1 MNVNDDRADD
11 AMDANALA
19 WTIVVVILTALLG
32 FTAFVITDAKKSAKA
47 EKAKV
52 EKVQALAKAAAP
64 APAAPK
70 PKTTHAEPKKS
81 KKPKDVEHERLLAAM
96 KGFTEPITSVSLSSD
111 NKLCAA
117 ASADRSIRVWPGLD
131 KLGGG
136 GPLANPLRAN
146 VELDHASALSFSA
159 NGTNLVAGIAQARG
173 LLAFAVKVPPAAGAG
188 LELKKTLCAKAAHST
203 PMVATLLAANGRF
216 IVTAAGGDDEHVKLW
231 SLSGECLC
239 THANKQGE
247 IFSAALS
254 VDSRF
259 VALGCWMS
267 DVKVLKV
274 TTAKDGA
281 PTGLETAMTCTG
293 QRRACTSVAF
303 SDDCTQ
309 LAACSKDGSWSVW
322 RIDVRYEYKE
332 DPRLRGR
339 GAAPDGV
346 PFERVA
352 LSPRGSLLA
361 ASVGADIHLLA
372 VDGVHHA
379 SATALAV
386 IAGAHPGGVRC
397 LAFGS
402 DGTRFASGGA
412 DGRVRLWKA
421 ADAADAGAL

>member
-1 MNVNDDRADD
+1 MS
-11 AMDANALA
+11 AMDANTLA
-19 WTIVVVILTALLG
+19 WTIAVVVLTSLLGLTA
-32 FTAFVITDAKKSAKA
+32 FIIADAKKSAKA
-47 EKAKV
+47 EKIKV
-52 EKVQALAKAAAP
+52 EKVLKAASAPEPAP
-64 APAAPK
+64 APARSK
-70 PKTTHAEPKKS
+70 PKMTHAEPKKS

-159 NGTNLVAGIAQARG
+159 NGTNLVAGTAQARG

-274 TTAKDGA
+274 TTAKDGGA
-281 PTGLETAMTCTG
+281 TGLETAMTCTG

-379 SATALAV
+379 SATAITV

>member
-1 MNVNDDRADD
+1 
-11 AMDANALA
+11 
-19 WTIVVVILTALLG
+19 
-32 FTAFVITDAKKSAKA
+32 
-47 EKAKV
+47 
-52 EKVQALAKAAAP
+52 
-64 APAAPK
+64 
-70 PKTTHAEPKKS
+70 
-81 KKPKDVEHERLLAAM
+81 
-96 KGFTEPITSVSLSSD
+96 
-111 NKLCAA
+111 
-117 ASADRSIRVWPGLD
+117 
-131 KLGGG
+131 
-136 GPLANPLRAN
+136 
-146 VELDHASALSFSA
+146 
-159 NGTNLVAGIAQARG
+159 
-173 LLAFAVKVPPAAGAG
+173 
-188 LELKKTLCAKAAHST
+188 
-203 PMVATLLAANGRF
+203 
-216 IVTAAGGDDEHVKLW
+216 
-231 SLSGECLC
+231 
-239 THANKQGE
+239 
-247 IFSAALS
+247 
-254 VDSRF
+254 
-259 VALGCWMS
+259 MS

-274 TTAKDGA
+274 TTAKDGGA
-281 PTGLETAMTCTG
+281 TGLETAMTCTG

-379 SATALAV
+379 SATAITV

>member
-1 MNVNDDRADD
+1 
-11 AMDANALA
+11 MDPNALA
-19 WTIVVVILTALLG
+19 WTIVVVILTALLLLTG
-32 FTAFVITDAKKSAKA
+32 FVISDAKKSANVAKVKAKA
-47 EKAKV
+47 EK
-52 EKVQALAKAAAP
+52 AAP
-64 APAAPK
+64 APAPAPAPPK
-70 PKTTHAEPKKS
+70 PKTTPAEPKKS

-159 NGTNLVAGIAQARG
+159 NGTNLVAGTAQARG

-216 IVTAAGGDDEHVKLW
+216 IVTAGGGDDEHVKLW

-259 VALGCWMS
+259 VALG
-267 DVKVLKV
+267 
-274 TTAKDGA
+274 
-281 PTGLETAMTCTG
+281 
-293 QRRACTSVAF
+293 
-303 SDDCTQ
+303 
-309 LAACSKDGSWSVW
+309 
-322 RIDVRYEYKE
+322 
-332 DPRLRGR
+332 
-339 GAAPDGV
+339 
-346 PFERVA
+346 
-352 LSPRGSLLA
+352 
-361 ASVGADIHLLA
+361 
-372 VDGVHHA
+372 
-379 SATALAV
+379 
-386 IAGAHPGGVRC
+386 
-397 LAFGS
+397 
-402 DGTRFASGGA
+402 
-412 DGRVRLWKA
+412 
-421 ADAADAGAL
+421 